1 MNLSAE
7 ELTPNVSIMFVLDQ
21 TEEEPQFLKKNQ
33 ERLDNKAQLIND
45 PDTFEDPF
53 VEKEVINNL
62 RHLGVNVELGFE
74 YYEHYGDEK
83 TAC

>member
-1 MNLSAE
+1 M
-7 ELTPNVSIMFVLDQ
+7 
-21 TEEEPQFLKKNQ
+21 
-33 ERLDNKAQLIND
+33 IND

-53 VEKEVINNL
+53 VEKEVISHL

-83 TAC
+83 NPCSGVKFRKKADDYEELEEQIKTKRAEIQSRLQ